1 MRRRKGF
8 TLIELVVAMA
18 IFFILIYMAFA
29 SFTYILAFS
38 QYNRQRA
45 NVQDNIQ
52 TVLDQITKEV
62 RQTVTED
69 IGEPSEDEEHNKC
82 YGVTYPTYDDSNDTI
97 RNLATISTPDE
108 PLESSQY
115 LQFSSSDT
123 DTDDDPLKPILQFYI
138 MDSNGVK
145 HRISYTLGV
154 PTDGHGYSPPHY
166 RGIPKRYWPSKEYEP
181 CEILYSNET
190 WTDLNGDGVAQDDE
204 WSGIQ
209 DQPVTEQVITNF
221 TVIRP
226 AWSNKVVQIIIEG
239 MVKSPTRSGYEK
251 IKLISQITIRQ

>member
-1 MRRRKGF
+1 MRRREGF

-69 IGEPSEDEEHNKC
+69 IGEPSGKF
-82 YGVTYPTYDDSNDTI
+82 GVTYPGYDGSNDTI

-108 PLESSQY
+108 PLNSNQY
-115 LQFSSSDT
+115 LKFKSSDT
-123 DTDDDPLKPILQFYI
+123 DTGDDASHPILEFYI
-138 MDSNGVK
+138 MDSNGKK

-166 RGIPKRYWPSKEYEP
+166 KGIPRRYWPSKEYEP

-190 WTDLNGDGVAQDDE
+190 WNSSTNT
-204 WSGIQ
+204 WTGIQ

-226 AWSNKVVQIIIEG
+226 DWSNKVIQIIIEG